1 MHNAKPFE
9 GALRL
14 RPRLFMRL
22 GILITFL
29 FFLLIPSTTLGQLPL
44 EGPVLPPPNIF
55 GGGSTTEA
63 VPQGTPIPSPMASA
77 GQRRIRVFSRSSV
90 RWQLRWFPSDD
101 GLERIGVIDSGVNII
116 IDNLNGFDTVDIS
129 TDRLVIWTPSNSLPD
144 LEGNSV
150 QSGDAPLEF
159 YLEGNIVFRQGDRV
173 IYADRMYYNV
183 QEERGVVL
191 NSELLTPIPGYQG
204 LIRLK
209 AEVLQQIDKY
219 NFQGFNGAL
228 TTSRL
233 GVPGY
238 WLQSGQFTFQDAPD
252 AIGPTLTES
261 SLFGG
266 GDPAQKRINAR
277 NNLVYLNSWPVF
289 YWPFLAGDLDRP
301 AFYLESVAVRNDQ
314 VYGNQ
319 IETDWNLFQLLGM
332 RRAPPGT
339 TWTGSLDYFSKRGFG
354 LGTNF
359 RYDRNRFLKHDGR
372 VYGFFDAWGIHDTGF
387 DNLGRGRRMVPLETN
402 RRGRI
407 LARHRQELHHDL
419 QFTLEF
425 GLISDRNF
433 LEEYYEEEW
442 DDEKDQAT
450 GIELRKTRDN
460 HSWAFWSQVR
470 LNDFFTETEWLPR
483 FDHYLLGQPVFG
495 DNFTVFSHS
504 NVGYPKLL
512 TASAPIFPPDLA
524 KFDPLAWEFEREGLR
539 AASRNEISMPLSLGP
554 AKVVPYASGEFAYW
568 KQDIERNEATRLL
581 GQLGV
586 RSSVPFWRV
595 DPTVRSELFN
605 LNGLAHKVVIESD
618 FFYANSDFLLE
629 NLPLYDQLDDD
640 SIEFFRRRFFFDTFG
655 GIAGG
660 DVPFRFDERYYALR
674 SGIQRN
680 VTSPTTE
687 VADDLM
693 LFEVN
698 ARQRWQTKRGLPGS
712 QRVIDYITLNLGAF
726 FYPKPDRDN
735 FGESVGLVNYDFVWN
750 VGDRVSLVSDGQ
762 FDFFEDG
769 LRTASLAGVVSRPGK
784 LRYAG
789 GIRGVDGPFQ
799 STILFGSTS
808 FRLDHKWL
816 INYGSSVD
824 LGDTGNIGQ
833 RGQIVRVGESF
844 LVGLGFNYDH
854 SRDNFGVGLLVEP
867 RFLPGRINR
876 LSGMPI
882 PPVGMNGLE

>member
-1 MHNAKPFE
+1 M
-9 GALRL
+9 
-14 RPRLFMRL
+14 
-22 GILITFL
+22 
-29 FFLLIPSTTLGQLPL
+29 
-44 EGPVLPPPNIF
+44 
-55 GGGSTTEA
+55 
-63 VPQGTPIPSPMASA
+63 
-77 GQRRIRVFSRSSV
+77 
-90 RWQLRWFPSDD
+90 
-101 GLERIGVIDSGVNII
+101 
-116 IDNLNGFDTVDIS
+116 
-129 TDRLVIWTPSNSLPD
+129 
-144 LEGNSV
+144 
-150 QSGDAPLEF
+150 
-159 YLEGNIVFRQGDRV
+159 
-173 IYADRMYYNV
+173 
-183 QEERGVVL
+183 
-191 NSELLTPIPGYQG
+191 
-204 LIRLK
+204 
-209 AEVLQQIDKY
+209 
-219 NFQGFNGAL
+219 
-228 TTSRL
+228 
-233 GVPGY
+233 
-238 WLQSGQFTFQDAPD
+238 
-252 AIGPTLTES
+252 
-261 SLFGG
+261 
-266 GDPAQKRINAR
+266 
-277 NNLVYLNSWPVF
+277 
-289 YWPFLAGDLDRP
+289 
-301 AFYLESVAVRNDQ
+301 
-314 VYGNQ
+314 
-319 IETDWNLFQLLGM
+319 
-332 RRAPPGT
+332 
-339 TWTGSLDYFSKRGFG
+339 
-354 LGTNF
+354 
-359 RYDRNRFLKHDGR
+359 
-372 VYGFFDAWGIHDTGF
+372 
-387 DNLGRGRRMVPLETN
+387 
-402 RRGRI
+402 
-407 LARHRQELHHDL
+407 
-419 QFTLEF
+419 
-425 GLISDRNF
+425 
-433 LEEYYEEEW
+433 
-442 DDEKDQAT
+442 
-450 GIELRKTRDN
+450 
-460 HSWAFWSQVR
+460 
-470 LNDFFTETEWLPR
+470 
-483 FDHYLLGQPVFG
+483 
-495 DNFTVFSHS
+495 
-504 NVGYPKLL
+504 
-512 TASAPIFPPDLA
+512 LA

-660 DVPFRFDERYYALR
+660 DVPLRFDERYYALR

-854 SRDNFGVGLLVEP
+854 SRENFGVGILVEP